1 MGYDIVTLETQNHG
15 QDWPLIVTA
24 VACPTCGAAVGEM
37 CHAVGTTQGPTATN
51 PLVNTGQ
58 QRIDWHADRKLSA
71 AAAWY
76 TRDTSAHQPPAPP
89 APGEESILEPPSDV
103 SEDASRITA
112 MAKDLAEDLS
122 GAGPAAFAGDKTKTA
137 TGKKKSA
144 PPPPPPPPSK

>member
-89 APGEESILEPPSDV
+89 APGEDVGLPANEALSPLEEESAGS
-103 SEDASRITA
+103 
-112 MAKDLAEDLS
+112 
-122 GAGPAAFAGDKTKTA
+122 GPAAFAGDKTKTA

>member
-89 APGEESILEPPSDV
+89 APGAEL
-103 SEDASRITA
+103 
-112 MAKDLAEDLS
+112 AKDGEWAESQSTS
-122 GAGPAAFAGDKTKTA
+122 GIVAGEELINMGTGAAAFAGDKTKTA